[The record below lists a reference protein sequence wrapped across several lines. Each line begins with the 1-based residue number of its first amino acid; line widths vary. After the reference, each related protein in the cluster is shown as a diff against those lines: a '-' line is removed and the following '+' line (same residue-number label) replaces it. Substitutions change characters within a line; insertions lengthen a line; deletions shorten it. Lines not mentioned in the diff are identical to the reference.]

1 MTTKDK
7 IISYIKNP
15 FLIIPFLGFRGF
27 FHWIPD
33 ALWLKIVFRIKM
45 GYKLDLNNPK
55 TFNEKLQWLKL
66 HDRNPLYTTLV
77 DKYEVR
83 KYITETNK
91 CLTRYLFTFDFMK
104 NSQTKLIIC
113 K

>member
-1 MTTKDK
+1 MTKKEK
-7 IISYIKNP
+7 IISYVKNP
-15 FLIIPFLGFRGF
+15 FLIIPFLGFHVFFTGF
-27 FHWIPD
+27 QM
-33 ALWLKIVFRIKM
+33 LCGLKIVFRIKM

-83 KYITETNK
+83 KYIADKT
-91 CLTRYLFTFDFMK
+91 
-104 NSQTKLIIC
+104 TK
-113 K
+113 